1 LRPDWSDFR
10 KSLPTKKHKK
20 AFDEV
25 FENAKLYTSFR
36 SISVNPIVFES
47 VMMGAVFHNYKTL
60 IETGKKEEE
69 EKEVSEGAITNETK
83 SLTANKPQW
92 KDTA

>member
-1 LRPDWSDFR
+1 
-10 KSLPTKKHKK
+10 
-20 AFDEV
+20 
-25 FENAKLYTSFR
+25 
-36 SISVNPIVFES
+36 
-47 VMMGAVFHNYKTL
+47 MMGAVFHNYKTL